1 MSEITQQTLVDL
13 QLPTMSLVEK
23 FCETPEEVKSFF
35 AGMTAVYEN
44 APTADNI
51 RRIADKIKSRDSREQ
66 KQDWLRQELKQVS
79 ATARENAVEKYIK
92 QKNAVPAGLPC
103 SGDLL
108 TYLDYVP
115 RQAKD
120 ELLEAQAAAR
130 ILSHLSEGRK
140 DLKGTVISIGP
151 DGMPK
156 EAKEFLNKPFSTSIQ
171 RTEQIADF
179 LCAYQ
184 NNEKQI
190 NLSQMHD
197 DRLEALCRGDM
208 PQDSMP
214 EVAKALAE
222 CRKYAVQTL
231 KKSAENIA
239 AYYPKA
245 ASRINALAADYPET
259 DNAPVNFALIART
272 AETAAGKSIAY
283 YGTVI
288 SGADRPAEPGADSFN
303 AAEAALFKEIIG
315 KRNRQIQ
322 NAQVHLNILEHT
334 QDIR

>member
-140 DLKGTVISIGP
+140 DLKGTVIGIGP

-156 EAKEFLNKPFSTSIQ
+156 EAKEFLNKPFATSIQ

-231 KKSAENIA
+231 KKSAENIT
-239 AYYPKA
+239 
-245 ASRINALAADYPET
+245 R
-259 DNAPVNFALIART
+259 
-272 AETAAGKSIAY
+272 
-283 YGTVI
+283 
-288 SGADRPAEPGADSFN
+288 RPP
-303 AAEAALFKEIIG
+303 AALTHWQQIIPKRTMRRLILPSLPERLKRRQAKALLITARSFPVPTGRPNREPTVLMQPKLPYLRKSSARETGRFKMHRFI
-315 KRNRQIQ
+315 
-322 NAQVHLNILEHT
+322 
-334 QDIR
+334 

>member
-1 MSEITQQTLVDL
+1 MSEITQQTLIDL

-23 FCETPEEVKSFF
+23 FCETPDEVKSFF

-140 DLKGTVISIGP
+140 DLKGTVIGIGP

-156 EAKEFLNKPFSTSIQ
+156 ESKEFLNKPFATSIQ

-197 DRLEALCRGDM
+197 DRLESL
-208 PQDSMP
+208 
-214 EVAKALAE
+214 
-222 CRKYAVQTL
+222 
-231 KKSAENIA
+231 
-239 AYYPKA
+239 
-245 ASRINALAADYPET
+245 
-259 DNAPVNFALIART
+259 
-272 AETAAGKSIAY
+272 
-283 YGTVI
+283 
-288 SGADRPAEPGADSFN
+288 
-303 AAEAALFKEIIG
+303 
-315 KRNRQIQ
+315 
-322 NAQVHLNILEHT
+322 
-334 QDIR
+334 